1 LCQEAKLSEGELVQE
16 GLQGDGESATAP
28 HDLYFDQAYDFCL
41 RILRD
46 TDAAASAAAEALQ
59 RSLASLSSLP
69 QPEAFRAN
77 LFSEALKLILESAP
91 AIQRPAEDAE
101 QEALWQISP
110 ERLRDP
116 SHVAIAQEEASLVWE
131 SVSRLDPRD
140 YALLD
145 LHLRQGL
152 QVSEIGKVFGIGQ
165 RSAQSGLDKLKRD
178 TERESLALIMARRVS
193 SSCPDLR
200 HVLLSLPIAATRE
213 QLRRTTER
221 HTKSCAVCSTAL
233 GGMISPL
240 EVFTALAAVSP
251 PAGLREESRQRIIA
265 SGTTVFQVAP
275 VGASSD
281 VTPPLPPPAAE
292 TGGSGEG
299 RGGRRGPLLALGVL
313 GDRWQRLTSG
323 HNLFLPLG
331 AAVIIL
337 GAAGGIAWGTGMFGG
352 SGGGGV
358 EATPSA
364 TPGVTPSPTNTNTVT
379 ATPTEEAS
387 ATPTPTESPTPEE
400 TATETPTAIPTVA
413 VTETPTPT
421 PALGTYTPTPR
432 ATPSPT
438 AAGRH

>member
-1 LCQEAKLSEGELVQE
+1 MSEGELVQ
-16 GLQGDGESATAP
+16 GSPHGDGESVTTP
-28 HDLYFDQAYDFCL
+28 HDLYLDQTYDFCL
-41 RILRD
+41 RLLFD
-46 TDAAASAAAEALQ
+46 ADAAANAATEALQ
-59 RSLASLSSLP
+59 RSLASLSSPP

-77 LFSEALKLILESAP
+77 LFSEALKLVLESAP
-91 AIQRPAEDAE
+91 KIQRPAEGAE

-110 ERLRDP
+110 ERLRDIG
-116 SHVAIAQEEASLVWE
+116 HATVAQEEASLVWE
-131 SVSRLDPRD
+131 NVSRLDPRD

-152 QVSEIGKVFGIGQ
+152 QISEIARVFGIGQ
-165 RSAQSGLDKLKRD
+165 RSAQSGLDKLKGD
-178 TERESLALIMARRVS
+178 TERDALALIMARRVS
-193 SSCPDLR
+193 SSCPDLQ

-213 QLRRTTER
+213 QLRRATER
-221 HTKSCAVCSTAL
+221 HAKSCAVCTAAL
-233 GGMISPL
+233 GGIVPPL
-240 EVFTALAAVSP
+240 EVFAALAPVSP
-251 PAGLREESRQRIIA
+251 SAELREESQRRAIA

-281 VTPPLPPPAAE
+281 AASPLPPPATE
-292 TGGSGEG
+292 TGGSGERRVG
-299 RGGRRGPLLALGVL
+299 RKGPLVALGAL
-313 GDRWQRLTSG
+313 GARWQRLTSG
-323 HNLFLPLG
+323 HRLFLPVG
-331 AAVIIL
+331 AAVIVL

-364 TPGVTPSPTNTNTVT
+364 TPGVTPSPTNTIPAT
-379 ATPTEEAS
+379 ATPTEEPS

-400 TATETPTAIPTVA
+400 TATETPTAVPTVA
-413 VTETPTPT
+413 LTETPTPT